1 MALLSGFTS
10 GGDFVFGEQRGRLH
24 IWGGLL
30 YLGGPCCTGFWA
42 NPSTTVGSWDGG
54 VEVGGLVA
62 QGAGGVGAAASP
74 VESAAEVGGG
84 RWPTDARWGAGG
96 GACWEAAGPPVNRPG
111 GGGRPGRAAR
121 PPATPCLKRLL
132 PHGTNNQAKTS
143 ALHKT
148 RGLSKGLF
156 MGGSL
161 SSSTLPKIYHSLFLP
176 GTRQI
181 SQLPP
186 PGWGL
191 AALRSTTI

>member
-111 GGGRPGRAAR
+111 GGGQAGPGR
-121 PPATPCLKRLL
+121 
-132 PHGTNNQAKTS
+132 TS
-143 ALHKT
+143 ASNPMPQTSAASWNQQSGKE
-148 RGLSKGLF
+148 LSTPQNPGSQQGAFYGGVAELF
-156 MGGSL
+156 H
-161 SSSTLPKIYHSLFLP
+161 SS
-176 GTRQI
+176 
-181 SQLPP
+181 
-186 PGWGL
+186 
-191 AALRSTTI
+191 